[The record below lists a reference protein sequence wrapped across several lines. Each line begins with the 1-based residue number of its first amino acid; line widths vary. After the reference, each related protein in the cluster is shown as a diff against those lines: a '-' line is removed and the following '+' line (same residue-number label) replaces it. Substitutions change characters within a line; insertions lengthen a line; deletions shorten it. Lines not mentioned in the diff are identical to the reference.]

1 MTINKDFSS
10 AVVEDLVSRCV
21 NTAEEGGDLG
31 ASIVEKLK
39 EIFEIS
45 EKFAENNDDKVLRMF
60 ILKKLEECAKDE
72 IDRSANANIKDD
84 IKERSEKGAKKM
96 MANEMGK
103 HLQTD
108 DPINNEM
115 GLEGSGIIDRGAD
128 KLQIDWCVDG
138 LPSLQKLPSAG
149 NAATCAFAVG
159 IVFEAIKLY
168 SKERR
173 KNKDYV
179 DSAINVTK
187 DTLSATAGT
196 FTKKAVLEYLSVETS
211 KTAIAAG
218 GVVGSVVSCS
228 ISLTVDAVKR
238 ARGDISKIKQ
248 RKKMASRLGGNA
260 GSILGGVGTTV
271 TVMALVANPV
281 GWAVTLGG
289 IGAGVAGYVGGSF
302 AGTTIDN
309 AIWDETEDEAVE
321 IYYYFGDSIKRRT
334 RPIWSKWKILGRYEE
349 KREIDEEG
357 AQKGI
362 IILLMVMFPSFKN
375 LVKVQTEFENL
386 MKSSCS
392 DEGTRVSEI
401 MHGCLWKI
409 LKSFE
414 KENSI

>member
-1 MTINKDFSS
+1 MTLNKDFSS

-21 NTAEEGGDLG
+21 NSAEDGCDLG
-31 ASIVEKLK
+31 ASIVQNLK

-45 EKFAENNDDKVLRMF
+45 EKFAENNDDNVLRLF
-60 ILKKLEECAKDE
+60 ILKKLDECAKDE
-72 IDRSANANIKDD
+72 IDRSAKARVKGNIN
-84 IKERSEKGAKKM
+84 ERSEKGAKKM
-96 MANEMGK
+96 MANEIGK
-103 HLQTD
+103 NLPTD
-108 DPINNEM
+108 DPRSNEM
-115 GLEGSGIIDRGAD
+115 SWDGPEN
-128 KLQIDWCVDG
+128 IDWVADEPLVDWCDNG
-138 LPSLQKLPSAG
+138 LPSLPKLPSAG

-179 DSAINVTK
+179 DSTINVGK

-228 ISLTVDAVKR
+228 IGLTVDAVKR
-238 ARGDISKIKQ
+238 ARGDISKVRQ
-248 RKKMASRLGGNA
+248 RKGMASRLGGTA
-260 GSILGGVGTTV
+260 GGILGGVGTTV
-271 TVMALVANPV
+271 TVMALVTNPV

-309 AIWDETEDEAVE
+309 AIWDETEDEAIE
-321 IYYYFGDSIKRRT
+321 IYHYFGDSIKRRS

-349 KREIDEEG
+349 KREVDEEG

-414 KENSI
+414 KEHSI